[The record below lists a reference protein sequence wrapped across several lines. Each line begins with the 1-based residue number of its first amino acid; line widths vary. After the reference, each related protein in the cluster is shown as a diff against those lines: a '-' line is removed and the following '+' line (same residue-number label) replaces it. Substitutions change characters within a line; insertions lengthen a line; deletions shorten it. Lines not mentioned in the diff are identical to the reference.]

1 MKLDFRRKLLVG
13 MVHLRALPG
22 TPRHELSVREI
33 CRTAADEARLLREA
47 GFDAVLVENMHDVP
61 YLRRHVGPE
70 ITACVTAALCA
81 VRQVVDCPVGVQI
94 LAGAN
99 KEALA
104 AALAAEAQFV
114 RCEGFV
120 FGHIADEGWIES
132 DAGELLRFRRAIGA
146 ESIAIFADIKKKH
159 SSHAVTADVSLGET
173 AQAAEFLR
181 ADGVIVTGRA
191 TGEPT
196 DVAELREV
204 REATRL
210 PLLVGSGTTP
220 ETLDALWPWADGFII
235 GSWLKHG
242 GHWAAELDPERVR
255 AFVRAANRLR
265 ANEDQP

>member
-1 MKLDFRRKLLVG
+1 MALDFCRKLLIG
-13 MVHLRALPG
+13 MVHLPALPG
-22 TPRHELSVREI
+22 SPRHEFSMSEI
-33 CRTAADEARLLREA
+33 CRRAAQEARLLREA

-61 YLRRHVGPE
+61 YLRRSVGPE
-70 ITACVTAALCA
+70 VTACVTAALCA

-132 DAGELLRFRRAIGA
+132 DAGELLRFRRTIGA
-146 ESIAIFADIKKKH
+146 ERVAIFADIKKKH

-173 AQAAEFLR
+173 AHAAEFFG

-196 DVAELREV
+196 EIDDLRQV
-204 REATRL
+204 RQATRL

-220 ETLDALWPWADGFII
+220 ETLEKQWLYADGFIV
-235 GSWLKHG
+235 GSWLKRG
-242 GHWAAELDPERVR
+242 GRWAEELEPERLQ

-265 ANEDQP
+265 ERETPR